1 MPMICLSDFEAYAK
15 KRLPKTTWDFFEG
28 GADECYTRDEN
39 LLAYKRI
46 CFRPR
51 VLRDVSVI
59 DTRTKLLGTE
69 ISFPVGIA
77 PTGFHRL
84 AWPDGEKS
92 TARGRTL
99 TEGMVR
105 RAEAAGYQG
114 LVLTVDLPYP
124 GKRRG
129 DFHNNFHLPPH
140 MTVKNFEGVFE
151 KENSFMY
158 GLPLSSLDSSLN
170 WNDIS
175 WLQSLTHLP
184 IIIKGILTKEDA
196 DLAVRHRVQGI
207 IVSNH
212 GGRQLDGGPATI
224 DVLSEIVDTVQE
236 RAAVYLDGGI
246 RTGSDVLKALALGAK
261 CVFIGRP
268 ALWGLTYKGEE
279 GLRELLQILRD
290 EFRLSMALTGCAC
303 HQCHAP
309 AQAREAGGP
318 RCHHRG
324 LCHPGL
330 PQLLRGSGWDSHP
343 HLHPAS
349 QWRTIPESQGLPFC
363 RPPGLGGQPG
373 TFPGHLCVLAWQHPR
388 RPGFPELGPVP
399 PAGGGD
405 LHPPAGDPSGG
416 HHHALLHH
424 RRCGIPPPALAH
436 APVHGP
442 SLR

>member
-92 TARGRTL
+92 TARAAEAMNTCYISSTVSTCTVEEITAAAPNGFRWFQLYILSNRTL

-290 EFRLSMALTGCAC
+290 EFRLSMALTGC
-303 HQCHAP
+303 HNVSEIG
-309 AQAREAGGP
+309 R
-318 RCHHRG
+318 
-324 LCHPGL
+324 
-330 PQLLRGSGWDSHP
+330 
-343 HLHPAS
+343 HLVRFS
-349 QWRTIPESQGLPFC
+349 KL
-363 RPPGLGGQPG
+363 
-373 TFPGHLCVLAWQHPR
+373 
-388 RPGFPELGPVP
+388 
-399 PAGGGD
+399 
-405 LHPPAGDPSGG
+405 
-416 HHHALLHH
+416 
-424 RRCGIPPPALAH
+424 
-436 APVHGP
+436 
-442 SLR
+442 

>member
-92 TARGRTL
+92 TARAAEAMNTCYISSTVSTCTVEEITAAAPNGFRWFQLYILSNRTL

-151 KENSFMY
+151 
-158 GLPLSSLDSSLN
+158 
-170 WNDIS
+170 
-175 WLQSLTHLP
+175 
-184 IIIKGILTKEDA
+184 
-196 DLAVRHRVQGI
+196 
-207 IVSNH
+207 
-212 GGRQLDGGPATI
+212 I